1 MARIEK
7 YNGYPAIIVD
17 GKPYPPMMATIRTNN
32 VTSMKIDKE
41 YYRNLGKSGIKI
53 FFLICDTEWLKPQGF
68 AMFRE
73 EAEILL
79 DAVPDAYIML
89 RIGMHP
95 SPEWCEQ
102 NPDETMSYSDGLKRK
117 MSLFTESYVA
127 DYPAMYSL
135 ASEKWRH
142 DAGEALKDTI
152 KKVSDLPYADRII
165 GYFFA
170 AGGTSEWYYMTP
182 TEYTSKSAKMDTGGW
197 EQVSEFDWDNVYADL
212 SPAFRKS
219 FSKYLKETYGT
230 TENMRKS
237 WHDDTVSIE
246 EPRIPDCEG
255 RYVINGVD
263 HDMTPSDKVYSNSN
277 TANLPSN
284 GTNVGHFLDIDKC
297 CDTFDFFRAW
307 HIGVAE
313 SVIYFGNVVKSI
325 SSELLTGA
333 FYGSAGSHRAYSMGQ
348 IGAVT
353 NILDSGTI
361 DFLAS
366 PGVYENRQPGG
377 FVGQRQV
384 PDSYT
389 LRNRIFIVEED
400 ARTHFDNPF
409 FARHMNLFSMEDSIN
424 NLKRDFGR
432 NICQNLHAW
441 WFDQIIGGGR
451 YKHHDIYSLFERQQ
465 VIAHESY
472 EKNRVK
478 NSEIAFIYDEESYH
492 VTSEETTLQM
502 VELFRNYEIDIVG
515 APSDRYYHNDM
526 ANPDMPDY
534 KIYFF
539 MNVFYLSDAERE
551 IIRKKLAKNHAT
563 AVFLYA
569 QGLINPDREKKLS
582 ADNMSELMGIDI
594 EMVNGIYSGKMKF
607 DRSSANPVAK
617 AMDMGE
623 IYGDFSRKLWL
634 NVSSYMNDVRKC
646 KVDLYPGLFAKNGE
660 GESIAHFLDTGA
672 PAITIKDNGDFTAIY
687 YGSKQISANIVR
699 ELARLAGVHI
709 YCDSDDVLYANN
721 SYITFHAATSGKKRI
736 TLPRASTLKE
746 VYSGEIYCE
755 NSSECEFELLKGE
768 TLMFEIV

>member
-1 MARIEK
+1 MARVEN
-7 YNGYPAIIVD
+7 YNGYPAIMIE

-32 VTSMKIDKE
+32 VTSMQIDKE

-53 FFLICDTEWLKPQGF
+53 FFLICDTEWLKPEGF

-73 EAEILL
+73 EAEALL
-79 DAVPDAYIML
+79 EVVPDAYIML

-95 SPEWCEQ
+95 TPEWCAE
-102 NPDETMSYSDGLKRK
+102 NPDETMTYSDGVKRK
-117 MSLFTESYVA
+117 MTLFTESYVA

-142 DAGEALKDTI
+142 DAGEALRDTVEKV
-152 KKVSDLPYADRII
+152 KKLPYADRII

-182 TEYTSKSAKMDTGGW
+182 TEYTSKSAKTDTGGW

-212 SPAFRKS
+212 SPAFKKS

-230 TENMRKS
+230 TENMRRA
-237 WHDDTVSIE
+237 WRDDTVSIE

-263 HDMTPSDKVYSNSN
+263 YDMTPADKVYSNSN
-277 TANLPSN
+277 AASLPSN
-284 GTNVGHFLDIDKC
+284 GTNVGHFLDIDKR
-297 CDTFDFFRAW
+297 CDVFDFFRAW

-313 SVIYFGNVVKSI
+313 SVIHFGNVVKSI
-325 SSELLTGA
+325 SPELLTGA

-353 NILDSGTI
+353 NILDSGVI

-384 PDSYT
+384 PDSYA
-389 LRNRIFIVEED
+389 LKNRIFIVEED

-451 YKHHDIYSLFERQQ
+451 YKHPEIYSLFERQQ
-465 VIAHESY
+465 EIAHESY
-472 EKNRVK
+472 EKNRLK
-478 NSEIAFIYDEESYH
+478 NSEICFVYDEESYH

-526 ANPDMPDY
+526 ADPNMPDY

-539 MNVFYLSDAERE
+539 MNVFYLTDKERE
-551 IIRKKLAKNHAT
+551 VIRKKLAKNHAT

-582 ADNMSELMGIDI
+582 EDNMSSLMGIDI
-594 EMVNGIYSGKMKF
+594 EMVNGVFSGKMKF
-607 DRSSANPVAK
+607 DKTSENPVAL

-634 NVSSYMNDVRKC
+634 NCSSYMNDVRKC
-646 KVDLYPGLFAKNGE
+646 KVDLYPGLYARDGD

-672 PAITIKDNGDFTAIY
+672 PSITIKDNGDFTAVY
-687 YGSKQISANIVR
+687 YASKHISANIVR
-699 ELARLAGVHI
+699 ELSRMAGVHI

-721 SYITFHAATSGKKRI
+721 SYLTFHAATSGKKRI
-736 TLPRASTLKE
+736 TLPKTETLKE
-746 VYSGEIYCE
+746 VYSGKVYAK
-755 NSSECEFELLKGE
+755 NSSTCEFELLKGE
-768 TLMFEIV
+768 TLMFEII

>member
-1 MARIEK
+1 MAKLEN
-7 YNGYPAIIVD
+7 YNGYPAIMVD
-17 GKPYPPMMATIRTNN
+17 GKPYPPMMATIRTI
-32 VTSMKIDKE
+32 SGDKLMVDEE
-41 YYRNLGKSGIKI
+41 YYKNLGASGVKI
-53 FFLICDTEWLKPQGF
+53 FFLICDTEWLKPHGF
-68 AMFRE
+68 ELFRE
-73 EAEILL
+73 EAEALL
-79 DAVPDAYIML
+79 RVVPDAYIML

-102 NPDETMSYSDGLKRK
+102 NPDETLSYSDGLKRK

-142 DAGEALKDTI
+142 DAGEALKATVNKV
-152 KKVSDLPYADRII
+152 KKLPYADRII

-182 TEYTSKSAKMDTGGW
+182 TEYTAKSVKTDTGGW
-197 EQVSEFDWDNVYADL
+197 EQVSEFEWDNVYADL
-212 SPAFRKS
+212 SPAFKKS
-219 FSKYLKETYGT
+219 FSKYLKERYKT
-230 TENMRKS
+230 TENMQKA

-263 HDMTPSDKVYSNSN
+263 HDMGPKDKLYANSN
-277 TANLPSN
+277 TSKFPSN
-284 GTNVGHFLDIDKC
+284 GTNVGHFLDIDKR
-297 CDTFDFFRAW
+297 CDVFDFFRAW

-313 SVIYFGNVVKSI
+313 SVIYFGNVVKEI
-325 SSELLTGA
+325 SPDLLTGA

-348 IGAVT
+348 IGGVT
-353 NILDSGTI
+353 NILDSGVI

-384 PDSYT
+384 PDSFA
-389 LRNRIFIVEED
+389 LRNSIFVVEED

-409 FARHMNLFSMEDSIN
+409 FAKHMNLFTMDDSIN

-451 YKHHDIYSLFERQQ
+451 YKHPEIYKLFDKQQ
-465 VIAHESY
+465 KIAHESY
-472 EKNRVK
+472 EKNRIK

-502 VELFRNYEIDIVG
+502 LELFRNYEIDIIG
-515 APSDRYYHNDM
+515 APADRYYHNDM
-526 ANPDMPDY
+526 SNPNMPDY

-539 MNVFYLSDAERE
+539 MNVFYLSDKERE
-551 IIRKKLAKNHAT
+551 DIRKKLAKNHAT

-569 QGLINPDREKKLS
+569 QGLINPDREPKLS

-594 EMVNGIYSGKMKF
+594 EMRQGIFSGKMKF
-607 DRSSANPVAK
+607 DKNSENSVAR

-623 IYGDFSRKLWL
+623 IYGDFTRKLWL

-646 KVDLYPGLFAKNGE
+646 KVDLYPGLFAKEGDGE
-660 GESIAHFLDTGA
+660 AIAHFLETGA
-672 PAITIKDNGDFTAIY
+672 PSITIKDNPDFRAVY
-687 YGSKQISANIVR
+687 YGSKHMSADIVR

-709 YCDSDDVLYANN
+709 YTEDNDVLYANN
-721 SYITFHAATSGKKRI
+721 SYITFHAATTGKK
-736 TLPRASTLKE
+736 TLKLPREATLRE
-746 VYSGEIYCE
+746 VYSGKIYAE
-755 NSSECEFELLKGE
+755 NTDIVNFELLKGE
-768 TLMFEIV
+768 TLMFEII